1 MQSSAE
7 KRRKAIFYGIGFA
20 IIILSVVLAGVYG
33 VLVIKPMA
41 IQKMQAGT
49 WTVWDEILDKAIVVS
64 IVTVAFLIGSFVLHL
79 PDEGWSWRRALSS
92 SLLVT
97 FVMLVLALVRTLAR
111 YLGLLA
117 ERLMGWLPELLG
129 SLFGG

>member
-1 MQSSAE
+1 MRSSAE
-7 KRRKAIFYGIGFA
+7 KRRKVIVYGIGIA

-49 WTVWDEILDKAIVVS
+49 WTVWDEIMDKAILVS
-64 IVTVAFLIGSFVLHL
+64 IVTVAFLIGSFVLYL
-79 PDEGWSWRRALSS
+79 PDEGWSWRRALIS
-92 SLLVT
+92 SLWVT
-97 FVMLVLALVRTLAR
+97 FAMLVLALIRTLAR

-117 ERLMGWLPELLG
+117 ERLMGWLPDLLG